1 MKYHDM
7 IGALRRDTGMEREE
21 AEETLLF
28 VLQALVDRI
37 TGEEADDL
45 LSQLPA
51 ELKMAITVTPEA
63 EPMSSTEFVQLVAGE
78 LGVDEEEARRRI
90 NAVFQVLKQ
99 TVTPGEY
106 HDVLVQLPSGIA
118 ELALT

>member
-1 MKYHDM
+1 
-7 IGALRRDTGMEREE
+7 MERDA

-37 TGEEADDL
+37 TGDEADDL

-63 EPMSSTEFVQLVAGE
+63 ERMSSTEFVQLVAGE

>member
-1 MKYHDM
+1 MKYDEM
-7 IGALRRDTGMEREE
+7 IGRLRKEAGLEREE
-21 AEETLLF
+21 AERTLLF
-28 VLQALVDRI
+28 VLQSLVDRI

-45 LSQLPA
+45 VSQLPQ
-51 ELKMAITVTPEA
+51 ELKMAITITPDA
-63 EPMSSTEFVQLVAGE
+63 EPMASTEFVTLVAGE

-90 NAVFQVLKQ
+90 NAVFHVLKDA
-99 TVTPGEY
+99 VTPGEY

>member
-7 IGALRRDTGMEREE
+7 IGALRRETGMEREE

-37 TGEEADDL
+37 TGDEADDL